1 MLRISAD
8 FFTPPATA
16 NTISISII
24 IIVIFYYYYYLCE
37 HTLIITRLGKW
48 QMCMMGFKIYEYV
61 YMYMCGWVHIYKRT
75 YIFYY

>member
-24 IIVIFYYYYYLCE
+24 IIVIFYYYYYLCVCLA
-37 HTLIITRLGKW
+37 HHHKAG
-48 QMCMMGFKIYEYV
+48 QMANV
-61 YMYMCGWVHIYKRT
+61 YDGL
-75 YIFYY
+75 